1 MIRNAGDRGCK
12 YLVFC
17 AIISL
22 KKYGSFFTK
31 VFIRGWQQFT
41 GCTAKERVTDMSM
54 IADIIVLALVIAY
67 GVFVISYLY
76 SRKKQGLSCV
86 GCAGNTHTGGCGGS
100 CSVECI
106 SNQEEKK
113 SWQMQL
119 LSSLLSSLCC
129 LPEKA
134 HINI

>member
-17 AIISL
+17 AIIRL

-100 CSVECI
+100 CSGHC
-106 SNQEEKK
+106 SGCSGCSGMHK
-113 SWQMQL
+113 
-119 LSSLLSSLCC
+119 
-129 LPEKA
+129 
-134 HINI
+134 

>member
-76 SRKKQGLSCV
+76 SRKKQGRTS
-86 GCAGNTHTGGCGGS
+86 ASISSSTGWRRQGR
-100 CSVECI
+100 
-106 SNQEEKK
+106 
-113 SWQMQL
+113 
-119 LSSLLSSLCC
+119 C
-129 LPEKA
+129 LR
-134 HINI
+134 IRT

>member
-41 GCTAKERVTDMSM
+41 GCAAKERVTDMSM

-76 SRKKQGLSCV
+76 SRKKQGRTS
-86 GCAGNTHTGGCGGS
+86 AS
-100 CSVECI
+100 I
-106 SNQEEKK
+106 
-113 SWQMQL
+113 
-119 LSSLLSSLCC
+119 LSSTGWRRQGRC
-129 LPEKA
+129 LR
-134 HINI
+134 IRT